1 MHRSFQV
8 TLPVKTMPAKR
19 MKFWGVEVRNGP
31 AHHIYPGEG
40 RPLITGDDQP
50 YVHFI
55 SQVALGENQNNGTE
69 PIQLYLIVGS
79 AKRLIGTL
87 SHERFPQLATSIVL
101 ERHFSLSHTWKNGSV
116 FFSGYKYDPYPLL
129 LFLDSLFCLAKPDQ
143 VDVIDVDGHDDYD
156 DCDFDDSGE
165 EEGEK
170 LTAEADS
177 EEDDEDDS
185 SDDQVDDSSEEETP
199 KKPEASKKRS
209 AEANSSKNPAPN
221 KKAKFET
228 PQKTDSKKPH
238 VHVATPHPS
247 KQAGKNSGG
256 SSIGETSKQ
265 QQTPKSAGAFG
276 CKSCTRTF
284 TSEMGLQSH
293 TKAKHSAAA

>member
-1 MHRSFQV
+1 
-8 TLPVKTMPAKR
+8 MPAKR

-40 RPLITGDDQP
+40 RPLITRDDQP

-87 SHERFPQLATSIVL
+87 SHERFPQLATAIVL

-116 FFSGYKYDPYPLL
+116 FFSGYKYDP
-129 LFLDSLFCLAKPDQ
+129 PDQ
-143 VDVIDVDGHDDYD
+143 HDVIDVDGHDDYD
-156 DCDFDDSGE
+156 DCDFEDSGE
-165 EEGEK
+165 EEEEK
-170 LTAEADS
+170 LTAEPDS

-185 SDDQVDDSSEEETP
+185 SDDEVDDSSEEETP

-293 TKAKHSAAA
+293 TKGQTQCSCLKRRRSSLMTTLYNIYSRTLMSFGT